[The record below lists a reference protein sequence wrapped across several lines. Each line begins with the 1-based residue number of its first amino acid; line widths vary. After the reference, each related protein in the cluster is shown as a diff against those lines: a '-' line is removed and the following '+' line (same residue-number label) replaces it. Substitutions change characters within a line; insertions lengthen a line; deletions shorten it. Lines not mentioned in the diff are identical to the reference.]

1 MLLWVSGRSV
11 AQGSAANLHSPAAVT
26 WVKPGALFDC
36 FTTRQ
41 WLSAGNGK
49 LEPPKS
55 DAAARAAFLQWT
67 VSAETGLTVGL
78 MDVFWHTMQFPE
90 EQRKPQIAERGREL

>member
-1 MLLWVSGRSV
+1 M
-11 AQGSAANLHSPAAVT
+11 PPAVT
-26 WVKPGALFDC
+26 HIVIIIHHQHADQ
-36 FTTRQ
+36 TRS
-41 WLSAGNGK
+41 LSAGNGQ

-67 VSAETGLTVGL
+67 ISAEPGLTVGL